1 MQEEMEQV
9 ETVQV
14 KTEKKEDEAGKTM
27 VLDG

>member
-14 KTEKKEDEAGKTM
+14 ETEEKEDEAGKTM

>member
-14 KTEKKEDEAGKTM
+14 KTEEKEDEAGKTM